1 MKSYAINSIDI
12 NYCKYNDPDLLEAL
26 ERCIKCHKIPLPTY
40 KSSQNLLLSYCQN
53 CYEEEKLDPQ
63 NLIEPT
69 KGMDFLLKKLVI
81 NCKYDEKG
89 CNEKYQFNSLQNLVD
104 HQKIC
109 FFNNSR
115 KTILKENTI
124 NINETIEN
132 CLRCFDLNVDVTNHD
147 CLTTLV
153 KLILDMANKFRS
165 FTLMY
170 EQQKTEKEETFL
182 QLQNQIADLSQKL
195 HSSMEKQISD
205 LNHIRTNNAKTKH
218 EIQSNLNQT
227 LRKQHLLINKTQ
239 DQIISLDKDINQTL
253 TNQHLLIKNSED
265 KIISL
270 EKNINQTQTNQ
281 QILINKT
288 QHKINSS
295 LLSNISSLQ
304 KHFKHQIKISL
315 EKQQKIFNSSNLIL
329 NNQIH
334 NIQTQIKCIEEPVLL
349 ISQS

>member
-1 MKSYAINSIDI
+1 MKQFSFIYELFYNLFIDTMIFKEIYNIIIIMNKMKSYIINSIDI

-40 KSSQNLLLSYCQN
+40 KSSQNLLLSYCKN

-124 NINETIEN
+124 NIKETIEN

-170 EQQKTEKEETFL
+170 EQQKTEKEETYL

-195 HSSMEKQISD
+195 HSSMKKQNSLLIHQIS
-205 LNHIRTNNAKTKH
+205 TNNAKTKH

-227 LRKQHLLINKTQ
+227 LRKQHQLINKTQ
-239 DQIISLDKDINQTL
+239 DKIISLDKDINQTL
-253 TNQHLLIKNSED
+253 TNQDLFIKKSED

-270 EKNINQTQTNQ
+270 EKDINQTQTNQ
-281 QILINKT
+281 QMLINKT
-288 QHKINSS
+288 KDKINFSTKMY
-295 LLSNISSLQ
+295 I
-304 KHFKHQIKISL
+304 
-315 EKQQKIFNSSNLIL
+315 IL
-329 NNQIH
+329 
-334 NIQTQIKCIEEPVLL
+334 KEV
-349 ISQS
+349 